1 MTAFLPSRETIL
13 SLSPS
18 LAERGD
24 GGVERRARR
33 SQGRGGLDG
42 VLLADRKV
50 ERVGRLEELGLL
62 AQQRLL
68 AVLAERLGDGVDV
81 EAQRADLA
89 AELLAGQRP
98 VLLLD
103 EAGQLAVDARLRLLD
118 ARDGGRDRR
127 ARLREAVA
135 RRLRQVQ
142 VARLVDDVEAALAG
156 LAVVE
161 EVDGVGVARGQKASD
176 AGDEAAED
184 GAARVLGGGAGDSR
198 GAGGGGGAGCGRE
211 EEEFL
216 FPGFRD
222 RSTRGGKR
230 GEVSLRRKRPDQRKR
245 PG

>member
-1 MTAFLPSRETIL
+1 MTFERTLPLCLSFSKNFRMTAFLPSRETIL

-118 ARDGGRDRR
+118 ARDGGRDR
-127 ARLREAVA
+127 
-135 RRLRQVQ
+135 
-142 VARLVDDVEAALAG
+142 
-156 LAVVE
+156 
-161 EVDGVGVARGQKASD
+161 
-176 AGDEAAED
+176 
-184 GAARVLGGGAGDSR
+184 
-198 GAGGGGGAGCGRE
+198 
-211 EEEFL
+211 
-216 FPGFRD
+216 
-222 RSTRGGKR
+222 
-230 GEVSLRRKRPDQRKR
+230 
-245 PG
+245 